1 LFGERHCQ
9 SGSYYS
15 QPGCGFKKEI
25 GIKKEFNRHIFMIIL
40 VLNCGSSSIK
50 YQLFEMGDSTT
61 VIAKGM
67 VERIGFTD
75 AVISHKPTGKD
86 KYKHIT
92 PIMDHTTGINL
103 IMAALVDAGHGVIG
117 KTEEIAAVGHRIVQ
131 GGEKY
136 KESVLITKEV
146 IRDIEACVELAPLHN
161 PANLKGIISV
171 DSLLPGLPQIA
182 VFDTSFH
189 QSMPSHAY
197 MYAIPREYYEKY
209 GIRKYGYHGTSHKY
223 VFKRTSEILNRDTR
237 DMKVVSCHLGN
248 GASVTAIEHGRSL
261 DTSMGF
267 TPVDGLIM
275 GTRTGDIDPGVL
287 LFLADK
293 EHLSLKGIS
302 NMINKRS
309 GMVGISEIS
318 SDMRDLELA
327 YYEGNER
334 ANLALTMYA
343 YRVKKFIGAYAAI
356 MNGLDCV
363 IFTGG
368 IGENDFNIRRMICQ
382 NMEYIGLDFDEPE
395 NHGIKGEDKII
406 SKPDSKVTA
415 LVVKTNEELVIAQD
429 TFKILE
435 KCC

>member
-1 LFGERHCQ
+1 M
-9 SGSYYS
+9 
-15 QPGCGFKKEI
+15 
-25 GIKKEFNRHIFMIIL
+25 IKNI
-40 VLNCGSSSIK
+40 
-50 YQLFEMGDSTT
+50 
-61 VIAKGM
+61 
-67 VERIGFTD
+67 
-75 AVISHKPTGKD
+75 
-86 KYKHIT
+86 
-92 PIMDHTTGINL
+92 
-103 IMAALVDAGHGVIG
+103 
-117 KTEEIAAVGHRIVQ
+117 EEIAAVGHRVVQ

-146 IRDIEACVELAPLHN
+146 IQDIEACIDLAPLHN

-171 DSLLPGLPQIA
+171 DHSASRAFPRLQYLTLLFTRACLPMH
-182 VFDTSFH
+182 TC
-189 QSMPSHAY
+189 MPYHGNIMRNTAF
-197 MYAIPREYYEKY
+197 
-209 GIRKYGYHGTSHKY
+209 RKYGFHGTSHKY
-223 VFKRTSEILNRDTR
+223 VYKKASEILGKDTR
-237 DMKVVSCHLGN
+237 EMKVVSCHLGN
-248 GASVTAIEHGRSL
+248 GASVTAIEHGKSM

-309 GMVGISEIS
+309 GMMGISEIS

-382 NMEYIGLDFDEPE
+382 HMEYLGLDFDETA
-395 NHGIKGEDKII
+395 NHGVKGEDKII
-406 SKPDSKVTA
+406 TKPDSRVTA
-415 LVVKTNEELVIAQD
+415 LVVRTNEELVIATD
-429 TFKILE
+429 TLRSWKSALRECVEIPKGMPGLRRVFLFFVIN
-435 KCC
+435 

>member
-1 LFGERHCQ
+1 
-9 SGSYYS
+9 
-15 QPGCGFKKEI
+15 
-25 GIKKEFNRHIFMIIL
+25 MVIL

-61 VIAKGM
+61 VIAKGV

-75 AVISHKPTGKD
+75 AVISHKATGKD

-92 PIMDHTTGINL
+92 PIMDHSSGINL
-103 IMAALVDAGHGVIG
+103 LMAALTDAEHGVIS
-117 KTEEIAAVGHRIVQ
+117 KIEEIVAVGHRIVQ

-146 IRDIEACVELAPLHN
+146 IRDIETCVELAPLHN

-171 DSLLPGLPQIA
+171 DTLLPGLPQIA

-248 GASVTAIEHGRSL
+248 GASVTAIEHGRSM

-275 GTRTGDIDPGVL
+275 GTRTGDIDAGVL

-382 NMEYIGLDFDEPE
+382 NMEYLGLDFDEPE
-395 NHGIKGEDKII
+395 NHGIKSEDKII
-406 SKPDSKVTA
+406 TKTDSRVTA
-415 LVVKTNEELVIAQD
+415 LVVKTNEELVIARD

>member
-1 LFGERHCQ
+1 
-9 SGSYYS
+9 
-15 QPGCGFKKEI
+15 
-25 GIKKEFNRHIFMIIL
+25 MIIL

-50 YQLFEMGDSTT
+50 YQLFNMDNNEE
-61 VIAKGM
+61 VIAKGI

-75 AVISHKPTGKD
+75 AVISHKPSGKA
-86 KYKHIT
+86 KHKQVL

-103 IMAALVDAGHGVIG
+103 IMAALVDKEHGVL
-117 KTEEIAAVGHRIVQ
+117 KSVEEIIAVGHRVVQ

-136 KESVLITKEV
+136 KESVLINKEV
-146 IRDIEACVELAPLHN
+146 IQDIEACVDLAPLHN
-161 PANLKGIISV
+161 PANLKGIISIEN
-171 DSLLPGLPQIA
+171 LLPGIPQIA

-189 QSMPSHAY
+189 QSMPPHAF
-197 MYAIPREYYEKY
+197 MYAVPREYYEKY
-209 GIRKYGYHGTSHKY
+209 GVRKYGYHGTSHKY
-223 VFKRTSEILNRDTR
+223 VFKKTSKILGKDTR
-237 DMKVVSCHLGN
+237 EMKVVSCHLGN

-309 GMVGISEIS
+309 GMMGISEIS

-343 YRVKKFIGAYAAI
+343 YRVKKFIGAYATI

-368 IGENDFNIRRMICQ
+368 IGENDFNIRRMILQ
-382 NMEYIGLDFDEPE
+382 NMEFLGLDFDETE
-395 NHGIKGEDKII
+395 NHGVKGEDKII
-406 SKPDSKVTA
+406 SKPDSRVTA
-415 LVVKTNEELVIAQD
+415 IVVKTNEELVIATD
-429 TFKILE
+429 TYKILE

>member
-1 LFGERHCQ
+1 
-9 SGSYYS
+9 
-15 QPGCGFKKEI
+15 
-25 GIKKEFNRHIFMIIL
+25 MIIL
-40 VLNCGSSSIK
+40 VLNCGRSSIK
-50 YQLFEMGDSTT
+50 YQLFKMGDSAE
-61 VIAKGM
+61 VIAKGL
-67 VERIGFTD
+67 VDRVGFTD
-75 AVISHKPTGKD
+75 AVITHKSEGKE
-86 KYKHIT
+86 KYKLIT
-92 PIMDHTTGINL
+92 PIMDHTVGINL
-103 IMAALVDAGHGVIG
+103 IRQALVHEEFGVI
-117 KTEEIAAVGHRIVQ
+117 KDVKEITAVGHRVVQ

-146 IRDIEACVELAPLHN
+146 IHDIEACIDLAPLHN

-171 DSLLPGLPQIA
+171 DSLLPGIPQVA

-189 QSMPSHAY
+189 QSMPPHAY

-223 VFKRTSEILNRDTR
+223 VYKRTSEILNRDTR
-237 DMKVVSCHLGN
+237 NMKVVSCHLGN
-248 GASVTAIEHGRSL
+248 GASVTAIEHGRSM

-302 NMINKRS
+302 NLINKRS
-309 GMVGISEIS
+309 GMMGISEIS

-382 NMEYIGLDFDEPE
+382 NMEYLGLEFDEPG
-395 NHGIKGEDKII
+395 NHGVKGEDKII
-406 SKPDSKVTA
+406 SKPSSRVTA
-415 LVVKTNEELVIAQD
+415 LVVKTNEELVIARD
-429 TFKILE
+429 TYKILE
-435 KCC
+435 KCL

>member
-1 LFGERHCQ
+1 
-9 SGSYYS
+9 
-15 QPGCGFKKEI
+15 
-25 GIKKEFNRHIFMIIL
+25 MIIL

-50 YQLFEMGDSTT
+50 YQLFKMGEKEE
-61 VIAKGM
+61 VIAKGV

-75 AVISHKPTGKD
+75 AVISHKPAGKA
-86 KYKHIT
+86 KYKEQL
-92 PIMDHTTGINL
+92 PIMDHTAGINL
-103 IMAALVDAGHGVIG
+103 VMSTLVHKEHGVLKKI
-117 KTEEIAAVGHRIVQ
+117 EEITAVGHRVVQ

-146 IRDIEACVELAPLHN
+146 IQDIEACVDLAPLHN

-171 DSLLPGLPQIA
+171 DSLLPGIPQIA

-189 QSMPSHAY
+189 QSMPSHAF

-223 VFKRTSEILNRDTR
+223 VYKQASKILGRDTR
-237 DMKVVSCHLGN
+237 EMKVVSCHLGN
-248 GASVTAIEHGRSL
+248 GASVTAIEHGRSM

-309 GMVGISEIS
+309 GMMGISEIS

-356 MNGLDCV
+356 MNGLDLV

-368 IGENDFNIRRMICQ
+368 IGENDFNIRRMIAQ
-382 NMEYIGLDFDEPE
+382 NMDYLGLDFDEPG
-395 NHGIKGEDKII
+395 NHGVKGEDKII
-406 SKPDSKVTA
+406 TKPDSKVTA
-415 LVVKTNEELVIAQD
+415 MVLKTNEELVIATD
-429 TFKILE
+429 TYKILE

>member
-1 LFGERHCQ
+1 
-9 SGSYYS
+9 
-15 QPGCGFKKEI
+15 
-25 GIKKEFNRHIFMIIL
+25 MIIL

-50 YQLFEMGDSTT
+50 YQLFDMGEKADM
-61 VIAKGM
+61 IAKGV

-75 AVISHKPTGKD
+75 AVITHKPAGKD

-103 IMAALVDAGHGVIG
+103 IMDALVSKDHGVIR
-117 KTEEIAAVGHRIVQ
+117 KIEEIAAVGHRVVQ

-136 KESVLITKEV
+136 LESVLITKEV
-146 IRDIEACVELAPLHN
+146 IRDIEACIDLAPLHN
-161 PANLKGIISV
+161 PANLSGIISV
-171 DSLLPGLPQIA
+171 ETLLPGLPQIA

-189 QSMPSHAY
+189 QSMPPHAY

-209 GIRKYGYHGTSHKY
+209 GVRKYGFHGTSHKY
-223 VFKRTSEILNRDTR
+223 VFKKASEIMGKDTR
-237 DMKVVSCHLGN
+237 EMKVVSCHLGN
-248 GASVTAIEHGRSL
+248 GASVSAIEHGRSM

-287 LFLADK
+287 LYLADK

-309 GMVGISEIS
+309 GMMGISEIS

-334 ANLALTMYA
+334 ANLALTMFA

-368 IGENDFNIRRMICQ
+368 IGENDFNIRRMIAQ
-382 NMEYIGLDFDEPE
+382 NMEYLGLDFDETQ
-395 NHGIKGEDKII
+395 NHGVKGEDKII
-406 SKPDSKVTA
+406 SKPDSRVTVM
-415 LVVKTNEELVIAQD
+415 VVKTNEELVIATD
-429 TFKILE
+429 TYKILE
-435 KCC
+435 KCF

>member
-1 LFGERHCQ
+1 
-9 SGSYYS
+9 
-15 QPGCGFKKEI
+15 
-25 GIKKEFNRHIFMIIL
+25 MIIL

-50 YQLFEMGDSTT
+50 YQLFKMEGNAE
-61 VIAKGM
+61 VIAKGI

-75 AVISHKPTGKD
+75 AVISHKPTGKT
-86 KYKHIT
+86 KHKQIL

-103 IMAALVDAGHGVIG
+103 VMAMLVDKKHGVLG
-117 KTEEIAAVGHRIVQ
+117 KIEEIAAVGHRVVQ

-146 IRDIEACVELAPLHN
+146 IQDVEACVDLAPLHN

-171 DSLLPGLPQIA
+171 DTLLPGIPQIA

-189 QSMPSHAY
+189 QSMPPHAY

-209 GIRKYGYHGTSHKY
+209 GVRKYGYHGTSHKFVY
-223 VFKRTSEILNRDTR
+223 KRASQILNKDTR

-248 GASVTAIEHGRSL
+248 GASVTAIEHGKSM

-309 GMVGISEIS
+309 GIMGISEIS

-356 MNGLDCV
+356 MNGLDLI

-368 IGENDFNIRRMICQ
+368 IGENDFNIRRMILQ
-382 NMEYIGLDFDEPE
+382 NMDYVGLDFDETG

-406 SKPDSKVTA
+406 SKPDSRVTA
-415 LVVKTNEELVIAQD
+415 MVIKTDEELVIASD

>member
-1 LFGERHCQ
+1 
-9 SGSYYS
+9 
-15 QPGCGFKKEI
+15 
-25 GIKKEFNRHIFMIIL
+25 MIIL

-50 YQLFEMGDSTT
+50 YQLFNMSGEAE
-61 VIAKGM
+61 VVAKGM

-75 AVISHKPTGKD
+75 AVITHLPAGKE
-86 KYKHIT
+86 KYKHIL
-92 PIMDHTTGINL
+92 PVMDHTTGINL
-103 IMAALVDAGHGVIG
+103 IMEALVDKEHGVI
-117 KTEEIAAVGHRIVQ
+117 KEITEIAAVGHRVVQ

-146 IRDIEACVELAPLHN
+146 IKDIEDCIDLAPLHN

-171 DSLLPGLPQIA
+171 DTILHGIPQIA

-189 QSMPSHAY
+189 QSLPPHAY

-223 VFKRTSEILNRDTR
+223 VYRKASTIIGKDTR
-237 DMKVVSCHLGN
+237 QLKVVSCHLGN
-248 GASVTAIEHGRSL
+248 GASVTAIEHGKSM

-302 NMINKRS
+302 NLINKRS
-309 GMVGISEIS
+309 GIMGISEIS

-356 MNGLDCV
+356 MNGLDLV

-368 IGENDFNIRRMICQ
+368 IGENDFNIRRMILQ
-382 NMEYIGLDFDEPE
+382 NMEYLGLDFDEPA
-395 NHGIKGEDKII
+395 NHGVKSEDKII
-406 SKPDSKVTA
+406 SKPDSRVTA
-415 LVVKTNEELVIAQD
+415 VVIKTNEELVIATD
-429 TFKILE
+429 TYKILE
-435 KCC
+435 KCF

>member
-1 LFGERHCQ
+1 
-9 SGSYYS
+9 
-15 QPGCGFKKEI
+15 
-25 GIKKEFNRHIFMIIL
+25 MIIL

-50 YQLFEMGDSTT
+50 YQLFNIDNKEE
-61 VIAKGM
+61 VIARGM

-75 AVISHKPTGKD
+75 AVISHKPKGKA
-86 KYKHIT
+86 KHKQIL

-103 IMAALVDAGHGVIG
+103 VMAALVDKEHGVL
-117 KTEEIAAVGHRIVQ
+117 KNVEEIAAVGHRVVQ

-136 KESVLITKEV
+136 QESVLITKEV
-146 IRDIEACVELAPLHN
+146 IQDIEACVDLAPLHN
-161 PANLKGIISV
+161 PANLKGIISI
-171 DSLLPGLPQIA
+171 DAMLPGIPQIA

-189 QSMPSHAY
+189 QSMPPHAY

-209 GIRKYGYHGTSHKY
+209 GVRKYGYHGTSHKF
-223 VFKRTSEILNRDTR
+223 VFKKTSKILGKDTR

-302 NMINKRS
+302 NMINQRS
-309 GMVGISEIS
+309 GMMGISEIS

-368 IGENDFNIRRMICQ
+368 IGENDFNIRRMILQ
-382 NMEYIGLDFDEPE
+382 NMEYLGLDFDETE
-395 NHGIKGEDKII
+395 NHGVKGEDKII

-415 LVVKTNEELVIAQD
+415 IVVKTNEEHVIATD
-429 TFKILE
+429 TYRILE

>member
-1 LFGERHCQ
+1 
-9 SGSYYS
+9 
-15 QPGCGFKKEI
+15 
-25 GIKKEFNRHIFMIIL
+25 MIIL

-50 YQLFEMGDSTT
+50 YQLFKMGEKEE
-61 VIAKGM
+61 VIAKGV

-75 AVISHKPTGKD
+75 AVISHKPAGRT
-86 KYKHIT
+86 KHKEVLAV
-92 PIMDHTTGINL
+92 MDHTAGINL
-103 IMAALVDAGHGVIG
+103 VMKTLVDKEHGVLKKI
-117 KTEEIAAVGHRIVQ
+117 EEITAVGHRVVQ

-146 IRDIEACVELAPLHN
+146 IKDIEACVDLAPLHN

-171 DSLLPGLPQIA
+171 DSLLPGIPQIA

-189 QSMPSHAY
+189 QSMPPHAF

-209 GIRKYGYHGTSHKY
+209 GVRKYGYHGTSHKY
-223 VFKRTSEILNRDTR
+223 VSKQASKILGRDTR
-237 DMKVVSCHLGN
+237 EMKVVSCHLGN
-248 GASVTAIEHGRSL
+248 GASVTAIEHGRSM

-309 GMVGISEIS
+309 GIMGISEIS

-356 MNGLDCV
+356 MNGLDLV

-368 IGENDFNIRRMICQ
+368 IGENDFNIRRMILQ
-382 NMEYIGLDFDEPE
+382 NMEYLGLDFDETG
-395 NHGIKGEDKII
+395 NHGVKGEDKII
-406 SKPDSKVTA
+406 TKPDSKVIA
-415 LVVKTNEELVIAQD
+415 MVLKTNEELVIATD

>member
-1 LFGERHCQ
+1 
-9 SGSYYS
+9 
-15 QPGCGFKKEI
+15 
-25 GIKKEFNRHIFMIIL
+25 MIIL

-50 YQLFEMGDSTT
+50 YQLFKMGEKDE
-61 VIAKGM
+61 VIAKGV

-75 AVISHKPTGKD
+75 AVISHKPTGKE
-86 KYKHIT
+86 KYKEVL
-92 PIMDHTTGINL
+92 PIMDHTSGINL
-103 IMAALVDAGHGVIG
+103 VMNTLVDKEHGVLKKI
-117 KTEEIAAVGHRIVQ
+117 EEISAVGHRVVQ

-136 KESVLITKEV
+136 IESVLITKEV
-146 IRDIEACVELAPLHN
+146 IKDIEACVELAPLHN
-161 PANLKGIISV
+161 PANLKGIISM
-171 DSLLPGLPQIA
+171 DSVLPGIPQIA

-189 QSMPSHAY
+189 QSMPAHAF

-223 VFKRTSEILNRDTR
+223 VSRQASKILGKDTR
-237 DMKVVSCHLGN
+237 EMKVVSCHLGN
-248 GASVTAIEHGRSL
+248 GASVTAIEHGRSM

-309 GMVGISEIS
+309 GMMGISEIS

-343 YRVKKFIGAYAAI
+343 YRVKKFIGAYVAI
-356 MNGLDCV
+356 MNGLDLV

-382 NMEYIGLDFDEPE
+382 NMEYLGLDFDETG
-395 NHGIKGEDKII
+395 NHGVKGEDKTIT
-406 SKPDSKVTA
+406 KPDSKVTA
-415 LVVKTNEELVIAQD
+415 MVLKTNEELVIATD
-429 TFKILE
+429 SFKILE

>member
-1 LFGERHCQ
+1 
-9 SGSYYS
+9 
-15 QPGCGFKKEI
+15 
-25 GIKKEFNRHIFMIIL
+25 MTIL

-50 YQLFEMGDSTT
+50 YQLFEMGEKAE
-61 VIAKGM
+61 VVAKGV

-75 AVISHKPTGKD
+75 AMLTHKPAGKE
-86 KYKHIT
+86 KHKKIA

-103 IMAALVDAGHGVIG
+103 IMEALVHEDHGVI
-117 KTEEIAAVGHRIVQ
+117 KEIQEIAAVGHRVVQ

-146 IRDIEACVELAPLHN
+146 IQDIEACEELAPLHN

-171 DSLLPGLPQIA
+171 DSLIPGIPQVA

-189 QSMPSHAY
+189 QTMPPHAY

-223 VFKRTSEILNRDTR
+223 VFKRASEMLNRDTR
-237 DMKVVSCHLGN
+237 DLKVISCHLGN
-248 GASVTAIEHGRSL
+248 GASVTAIERGRSV

-309 GMVGISEIS
+309 GMMGISEIS

-343 YRVKKFIGAYAAI
+343 YRVKKFIGAYAAT

-382 NMEYIGLDFDEPE
+382 NMDFLGLDFDESA
-395 NHGIKGEDKII
+395 NHGVKGEDKVIT
-406 SKPDSKVTA
+406 KPDSRVSS
-415 LVVKTNEELVIAQD
+415 LVIKTNEELVIASD
-429 TFKILE
+429 TYKILE
-435 KCC
+435 KCF

>member
-1 LFGERHCQ
+1 
-9 SGSYYS
+9 
-15 QPGCGFKKEI
+15 
-25 GIKKEFNRHIFMIIL
+25 MIIL

-50 YQLFEMGDSTT
+50 YQLFDMGEKAD

-75 AVISHKPTGKD
+75 AVITHKATGKD
-86 KYKHIT
+86 KHKHIT

-103 IMAALVDAGHGVIG
+103 IMDALVNKEHGVI
-117 KTEEIAAVGHRIVQ
+117 KKIEDISAVGHRVVQ

-136 KESVLITKEV
+136 LESVLITKEV
-146 IRDIEACVELAPLHN
+146 IRDIEACIDLAPLHN

-171 DSLLPGLPQIA
+171 EALLPGLPQIA

-189 QSMPSHAY
+189 QSMPPHAY

-209 GIRKYGYHGTSHKY
+209 GVRKYGFHGTSHKY
-223 VFKRTSEILNRDTR
+223 VFKKASEIMGKDTR
-237 DMKVVSCHLGN
+237 EMKVVSCHLGS
-248 GASVTAIEHGRSL
+248 GASVSAIEHGKSM

-287 LFLADK
+287 LYLADK

-309 GMVGISEIS
+309 GMMGISEIS

-334 ANLALTMYA
+334 ANLALTMFA

-368 IGENDFNIRRMICQ
+368 IGENDFNIRRMIAQ
-382 NMEYIGLDFDEPE
+382 NMEFLGLDFDETQ
-395 NHGIKGEDKII
+395 NHGVKGEDKII
-406 SKPDSKVTA
+406 SKPDSRVTVM
-415 LVVKTNEELVIAQD
+415 VVKTNEELVIASD
-429 TFKILE
+429 TYKILE
-435 KCC
+435 KCF

>member
-1 LFGERHCQ
+1 
-9 SGSYYS
+9 
-15 QPGCGFKKEI
+15 
-25 GIKKEFNRHIFMIIL
+25 MIIL

-50 YQLFEMGDSTT
+50 YQLFNMGENEET
-61 VIAKGM
+61 VMAKGM

-75 AVISHKPTGKD
+75 AVISHKPTEKS
-86 KYKHIT
+86 KYKEIK
-92 PIMDHTTGINL
+92 PIMDHTAGINL
-103 IMAALVDAGHGVIG
+103 VMAALVDEVHGVI
-117 KTEEIAAVGHRIVQ
+117 KSIEEIVAVGHRVVQ

-146 IRDIEACVELAPLHN
+146 IQDIEACVDLAPLHN

-171 DSLLPGLPQIA
+171 DHLLPGIPQIA

-189 QSMPSHAY
+189 QSMPPHAF

-209 GIRKYGYHGTSHKY
+209 GVRKYGYHGTSHKY
-223 VFKRTSEILNRDTR
+223 VYKRTSQILGKDTR

-248 GASVTAIEHGRSL
+248 GASVTAIEHGRSM

-382 NMEYIGLDFDEPE
+382 HMEFLGLDFDETM
-395 NHGIKGEDKII
+395 NHGVKGEDKII
-406 SKPDSKVTA
+406 TKPDSKVTA
-415 LVVKTNEELVIAQD
+415 LVVKTNEELVIATD
-429 TFKILE
+429 TYKILE
-435 KCC
+435 KCF

>member
-1 LFGERHCQ
+1 MGE
-9 SGSYYS
+9 
-15 QPGCGFKKEI
+15 KE
-25 GIKKEFNRHIFMIIL
+25 E
-40 VLNCGSSSIK
+40 
-50 YQLFEMGDSTT
+50 
-61 VIAKGM
+61 VIAKGV

-75 AVISHKPTGKD
+75 AVISHKPSGKA
-86 KYKHIT
+86 KHKEVMA
-92 PIMDHTTGINL
+92 IMDHTAGINL
-103 IMAALVDAGHGVIG
+103 VMKTLVDKEHGVLKKI
-117 KTEEIAAVGHRIVQ
+117 EEITAVGHRVVQ

-146 IRDIEACVELAPLHN
+146 IKDIETCVDLAPLHN

-171 DSLLPGLPQIA
+171 DTLLPGIPQIA

-189 QSMPSHAY
+189 QSMPAHAF

-209 GIRKYGYHGTSHKY
+209 GVRKYGYHGTSHKY
-223 VFKRTSEILNRDTR
+223 VSKQASKILGKDTR
-237 DMKVVSCHLGN
+237 ELKVVSCHLGN
-248 GASVTAIEHGRSL
+248 GASVTAIEHGRSM

-309 GMVGISEIS
+309 GIMGISEIS

-343 YRVKKFIGAYAAI
+343 YRVKKFVGAYAAI
-356 MNGLDCV
+356 MNGLDLV

-368 IGENDFNIRRMICQ
+368 IGENDFNIRRMILQ
-382 NMEYIGLDFDEPE
+382 NMEYLGLDFDETG
-395 NHGIKGEDKII
+395 NHGVKGEDKII
-406 SKPDSKVTA
+406 TKPDSRVTA
-415 LVVKTNEELVIAQD
+415 MVLKTNEELVIATD

>member
-1 LFGERHCQ
+1 
-9 SGSYYS
+9 
-15 QPGCGFKKEI
+15 
-25 GIKKEFNRHIFMIIL
+25 MIVL

-50 YQLFEMGDSTT
+50 YQLFNMGETAE
-61 VIAKGM
+61 VIAKGL

-75 AVISHKPTGKD
+75 SIISHKPEGKD
-86 KYKHIT
+86 KYKQIT
-92 PIMDHTTGINL
+92 PIMDHTVGINL
-103 IMAALVDAGHGVIG
+103 IIDALVDKEHGVISSI
-117 KTEEIAAVGHRIVQ
+117 EEISAVGHRVVQ

-136 KESVLITKEV
+136 KESVLINKEV
-146 IRDIEACVELAPLHN
+146 IRDIEACIELAPLHN
-161 PANLKGIISV
+161 PANLKGIISI
-171 DSLLPGLPQIA
+171 DHLIPGIPQVA

-189 QSMPSHAY
+189 QSMPPHAF

-223 VFKRTSEILNRDTR
+223 VYKRASEILNMDTR
-237 DMKVVSCHLGN
+237 RMKVVSCHLGN
-248 GASVTAIEHGRSL
+248 GASVTAIERGKSM

-293 EHLSLKGIS
+293 EHLSLKGVS
-302 NMINKRS
+302 NMINQKS

-356 MNGLDCV
+356 MNGLDCL

-382 NMEYIGLDFDEPE
+382 NMEYLGLEFDEPV
-395 NHGIKGEDKII
+395 NHGVKGEDKII
-406 SKPDSKVTA
+406 SKPDSRVTA
-415 LVVKTNEELVIAQD
+415 LVVKTNEELVIATD
-429 TFKILE
+429 TYKILE
-435 KCC
+435 KCL

>member
-1 LFGERHCQ
+1 
-9 SGSYYS
+9 
-15 QPGCGFKKEI
+15 
-25 GIKKEFNRHIFMIIL
+25 MIIL

-50 YQLFEMGDSTT
+50 YQLYRMSGSAE
-61 VIAKGM
+61 VIASGM

-92 PIMDHTTGINL
+92 PILEHSTGIHL
-103 IMAALVDAGHGVIG
+103 IMEALIDKDHGVIDSMD
-117 KTEEIAAVGHRIVQ
+117 EITAVGHRVVQ

-136 KESVLITKEV
+136 VESVLINKEV
-146 IRDIEACVELAPLHN
+146 IRDIEACIDLAPLHN
-161 PANLKGIISV
+161 PANLKGIIAI
-171 DSLLPGLPQIA
+171 DTMLPGLPQVA

-189 QSMPSHAY
+189 QSLPPHAF

-223 VFKRTSEILNRDTR
+223 VYKRASEILGQDTR
-237 DMKVVSCHLGN
+237 NMKVVSCHLGN
-248 GASVTAIEHGRSL
+248 GASVTAIEHGKSM

-302 NMINKRS
+302 NLINKRS
-309 GMVGISEIS
+309 GMMGISEIS

-368 IGENDFNIRRMICQ
+368 IGENDFNIRRMILQ
-382 NMEYIGLDFDEPE
+382 NMEYIGLEFDEPG
-395 NHGIKGEDKII
+395 NHGVKGEDKII
-406 SKPDSKVTA
+406 SKPDSRVKA
-415 LVVKTNEELVIAQD
+415 LVVQTNEELVIATD

-435 KCC
+435 KCCQ

>member
-1 LFGERHCQ
+1 
-9 SGSYYS
+9 
-15 QPGCGFKKEI
+15 
-25 GIKKEFNRHIFMIIL
+25 MVIL

-50 YQLFEMGDSTT
+50 YQLFNMDNNAE

-75 AVISHKPTGKD
+75 AVISHKPTGKS
-86 KYKHIT
+86 KHKQVL

-103 IMAALVDAGHGVIG
+103 IMAALVDKEHGVL
-117 KTEEIAAVGHRIVQ
+117 KKVEEINAVGHRVVQ

-136 KESVLITKEV
+136 QESVLITKEV
-146 IRDIEACVELAPLHN
+146 IKDIEACVDLAPLHN
-161 PANLKGIISV
+161 PANLKGIISI
-171 DSLLPGLPQIA
+171 DNLLPGIPQIA

-189 QSMPSHAY
+189 QSMPPHAY
-197 MYAIPREYYEKY
+197 MYAVPREYYEKY
-209 GIRKYGYHGTSHKY
+209 GVRKYGYHGTSHKFVY
-223 VFKRTSEILNRDTR
+223 KRASEILNKDTR

-248 GASVTAIEHGRSL
+248 GASVTAIEHGKSM

-293 EHLSLKGIS
+293 EHLSLKGLS

-309 GMVGISEIS
+309 GMMGISEIS

-356 MNGLDCV
+356 MNGLDLV

-368 IGENDFNIRRMICQ
+368 IGENDFNIRRMITQ
-382 NMEYIGLDFDEPE
+382 NMEYLGLDFDEPE
-395 NHGIKGEDKII
+395 NHGVKGEDKII
-406 SKPDSKVTA
+406 SKADSRVTA
-415 LVVKTNEELVIAQD
+415 MVIKTNEELVIASD
-429 TFKILE
+429 TYKILE

>member
-1 LFGERHCQ
+1 
-9 SGSYYS
+9 
-15 QPGCGFKKEI
+15 
-25 GIKKEFNRHIFMIIL
+25 MIIL

-50 YQLFEMGDSTT
+50 YQLFKMGDESSE
-61 VIAKGM
+61 VIAKGL

-75 AVISHKPTGKD
+75 AVITHKPTGKD
-86 KYKHIT
+86 KYKQVT
-92 PIMDHTTGINL
+92 AIMDHTLGIN
-103 IMAALVDAGHGVIG
+103 MVMEALVDKTHGVI
-117 KTEEIAAVGHRIVQ
+117 EEINEISAVGHRIVQ

-136 KESVLITKEV
+136 KESALITKEV
-146 IRDIEACVELAPLHN
+146 IKDIESCVDLAPLHN
-161 PANLKGIISV
+161 PANLKGIIAIETV
-171 DSLLPGLPQIA
+171 LPGIPQVA

-189 QSMPSHAY
+189 QTMPPHAY
-197 MYAIPREYYEKY
+197 MYAIPREYYESY
-209 GIRKYGYHGTSHKY
+209 GVRKYGYHGTSHKY
-223 VFKRTSEILNRDTR
+223 VYKRASEILNRDTR

-248 GASVTAIEHGRSL
+248 GASVTAIEHGRSV

-275 GTRTGDIDPGVL
+275 GTRSGDIDPGVL
-287 LFLADK
+287 LYLADK
-293 EHLSLKGIS
+293 EHLSLKGVS

-309 GMVGISEIS
+309 GMIGISEIS

-356 MNGLDCV
+356 MNGLDLI

-382 NMEYIGLDFDEPE
+382 NMEYLGFDFDEPG

-406 SKPDSKVTA
+406 SQKDSRVTA
-415 LVVKTNEELVIAQD
+415 MVVRTNEELVIAMD
-429 TFKILE
+429 THKILE
-435 KCC
+435 KSL

>member
-1 LFGERHCQ
+1 
-9 SGSYYS
+9 
-15 QPGCGFKKEI
+15 
-25 GIKKEFNRHIFMIIL
+25 MIIL

-61 VIAKGM
+61 VIAKGI

-86 KYKHIT
+86 KYKNIT

-103 IMAALVDAGHGVIG
+103 LMAALVDTEHGVIS
-117 KTEEIAAVGHRIVQ
+117 KIEEIAAVGHRIVQ

-146 IRDIEACVELAPLHN
+146 IRDIEACVDLAPLHN

-171 DSLLPGLPQIA
+171 DTLIPGLPQIA

-189 QSMPSHAY
+189 QSMPAHAF

-248 GASVTAIEHGRSL
+248 GASVTAIKHGRSL

-382 NMEYIGLDFDEPE
+382 NMEFMGLDFDETE

-406 SKPDSKVTA
+406 TKPDSRVTA
-415 LVVKTNEELVIAQD
+415 LVVKTNEELVIARD

>member
-1 LFGERHCQ
+1 
-9 SGSYYS
+9 
-15 QPGCGFKKEI
+15 
-25 GIKKEFNRHIFMIIL
+25 MIIL

-50 YQLFEMGDSTT
+50 YQIFKMGEKEE
-61 VIAKGM
+61 VIAKGV

-75 AVISHKPTGKD
+75 AVISHKPAEKV
-86 KYKHIT
+86 KHKEVL
-92 PIMDHTTGINL
+92 PIMDHTAGINL
-103 IMAALVDAGHGVIG
+103 VMNTLVNKEHGVLKKI
-117 KTEEIAAVGHRIVQ
+117 EEISAVGHRVVQ

-146 IRDIEACVELAPLHN
+146 IKDIEACVELAPLHN

-171 DSLLPGLPQIA
+171 DALLPGIPQIA

-189 QSMPSHAY
+189 QSMPSHAF

-223 VFKRTSEILNRDTR
+223 VYKQASKILGRDTR
-237 DMKVVSCHLGN
+237 EMKVVSCHLGN
-248 GASVTAIEHGRSL
+248 GASVTAIEHGRSM

-309 GMVGISEIS
+309 GMMGISEIS

-356 MNGLDCV
+356 MNGLDLV
-363 IFTGG
+363 MFTGG
-368 IGENDFNIRRMICQ
+368 IGENDFNIRRMILQ
-382 NMEYIGLDFDEPE
+382 NMDYLGLEFDETE

-415 LVVKTNEELVIAQD
+415 MVLKTNEELVIATD
-429 TFKILE
+429 TYKILE

>member
-1 LFGERHCQ
+1 
-9 SGSYYS
+9 
-15 QPGCGFKKEI
+15 
-25 GIKKEFNRHIFMIIL
+25 MIIL

-50 YQLFEMGDSTT
+50 YQLFNMGENEET
-61 VIAKGM
+61 VMAKGM

-75 AVISHKPTGKD
+75 AVISHKPTEKS
-86 KYKHIT
+86 KYKEIK
-92 PIMDHTTGINL
+92 PIMDHTAGINL
-103 IMAALVDAGHGVIG
+103 VMAALVDEVHGVI
-117 KTEEIAAVGHRIVQ
+117 KSIEEIVAVGHRVVQ

-146 IRDIEACVELAPLHN
+146 IQDIEACVDLAPLHN

-171 DSLLPGLPQIA
+171 DHLLPGIPQIA

-189 QSMPSHAY
+189 QSMPPHAF

-209 GIRKYGYHGTSHKY
+209 GVRKYGYHGTSHKY
-223 VFKRTSEILNRDTR
+223 VYKRTSQILGKDTR
-237 DMKVVSCHLGN
+237 DMKVVSCHLGT
-248 GASVTAIEHGRSL
+248 GASVTAIEHGRSM

-318 SDMRDLELA
+318 SGMRDLELA

-382 NMEYIGLDFDEPE
+382 HMEFLGLDFDETM
-395 NHGIKGEDKII
+395 NHGVKGEDKII
-406 SKPDSKVTA
+406 TKPDSKVTA
-415 LVVKTNEELVIAQD
+415 LVVKTNEELVIATD
-429 TFKILE
+429 TYKILE
-435 KCC
+435 KCF

>member
-1 LFGERHCQ
+1 
-9 SGSYYS
+9 
-15 QPGCGFKKEI
+15 
-25 GIKKEFNRHIFMIIL
+25 MIIL

-50 YQLFEMGDSTT
+50 YQLFEMGEKAE
-61 VIAKGM
+61 VIAKGL

-75 AVISHKPTGKD
+75 AVISHLPTGKD
-86 KYKHIT
+86 KYKNIA

-103 IMAALVDAGHGVIG
+103 IMQALVDKEHGVI
-117 KTEEIAAVGHRIVQ
+117 KIIEDIAAVGHRVVQ

-136 KESVLITKEV
+136 TESVLITKEV
-146 IRDIEACVELAPLHN
+146 IQDIEAVIDLAPLHN

-171 DSLLPGLPQIA
+171 DTVLPGIPQIA

-189 QSMPSHAY
+189 QSMPPHAF

-209 GIRKYGYHGTSHKY
+209 GVRKYGFHGTSHKY
-223 VFKRTSEILNRDTR
+223 VYKRASEIMGTDTR
-237 DMKVVSCHLGN
+237 EMKVVSCHLGQDPLV
-248 GASVTAIEHGRSL
+248 SAIEHGQSL
-261 DTSMGF
+261 GHDTGF

-309 GMVGISEIS
+309 GMMGISEIS
-318 SDMRDLELA
+318 ADMRDLELA

-368 IGENDFNIRRMICQ
+368 IGENDFNIRRMIIQ
-382 NMEYIGLDFDEPE
+382 NMEYLGIDFDEPA
-395 NHGIKGEDKII
+395 NHGVKGEDKII
-406 SKPDSKVTA
+406 TKPDSKVKV
-415 LVVKTNEELVIAQD
+415 LVVRTNEELVIASD
-429 TFKILE
+429 TYKILE
-435 KCC
+435 KCF